1 MRRAWLVVG
10 VFGLLAA
17 GCYEEE
23 PLEVANGV
31 QLERLEGRWYEI
43 AKLPRHAERDCSH
56 TTVTYN
62 PRSSDEFRMLTE
74 CESPTSKHGILR
86 AEARLVLPDRA
97 EPAKLALDFG
107 FYQGEH
113 WIIDFGTD
121 PETDHEY
128 VVVGH
133 PTRQFL
139 WILSREHSLGEQTL
153 ANIIERARQQRFP
166 TEDLEYTEQD

>member
-1 MRRAWLVVG
+1 MRCAWL

-17 GCYEEE
+17 GCYDEE

-31 QLERLEGRWYEI
+31 ELERLEGRWYEI
-43 AKLPRHAERDCSH
+43 AKLPRHSERDCSH
-56 TTVTYN
+56 TTVTYE
-62 PRSSDEFRMLTE
+62 PRSRDEFRMLTE
-74 CESPTSKHGILR
+74 CDSPSSEKGVAR

-113 WIIDFGTD
+113 WIIDFGAD
-121 PETDHEY
+121 PEY

-139 WILSREHSLGEQTL
+139 WILSREHSLDRQLL
-153 ANIIERARQQRFP
+153 ANIVEHARQQRFP
-166 TEDLEYTEQD
+166 TEDLEYTKQD